1 MASRLPPHVT
11 AQLDPAIDGVAD
23 ALNALHA
30 ALSGLG
36 GAARADLDPDTADKA
51 FLASV
56 AAAAHA
62 AFGSEADAAL
72 TLGHFSGVCAQARG
86 ILDERQQRDA

>member
-23 ALNALHA
+23 VLSALYA

-51 FLASV
+51 FLAAV
-56 AAAAHA
+56 AAAAHT
-62 AFGSEADAAL
+62 AFGSEAEAAR
-72 TLGHFSGVCAQARG
+72 TLGHFSGLCAQARD
-86 ILDERQQRDA
+86 ILEERLSRDA